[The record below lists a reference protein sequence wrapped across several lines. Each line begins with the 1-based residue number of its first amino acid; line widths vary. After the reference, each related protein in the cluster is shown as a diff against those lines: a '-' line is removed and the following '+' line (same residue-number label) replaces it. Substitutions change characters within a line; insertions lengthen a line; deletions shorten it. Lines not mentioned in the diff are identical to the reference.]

1 MPPQSTEMPT
11 HPPDLPNFRITN
23 YGLRRYVASAEIAAQ
38 IPLSELESRHHMS
51 KHAIA
56 LATALLALGGCAALP
71 PTLAQMQAAGANPPV
86 SSDRARIYVFRNF
99 RTGGPPTDPVVYID
113 GRAAGISTLG
123 SVFERDV
130 PPGPHTIT
138 TDPKHPD
145 YSEIT
150 SLATAPG
157 STVYLAVD
165 DNWVNDETQGSRIP
179 IFSIAPINPFIGR
192 SQAERLPFEDGG
204 AAIR

>member
-1 MPPQSTEMPT
+1 
-11 HPPDLPNFRITN
+11 
-23 YGLRRYVASAEIAAQ
+23 
-38 IPLSELESRHHMS
+38 MS

-71 PTLAQMQAAGANPPV
+71 PTLAQMQAAGAIPPV

-113 GRAAGISTLG
+113 GRSAGVSTLG

-150 SLATAPG
+150 TLAMAPG

-165 DNWVNDETQGSRIP
+165 DNWVNNDTQGSETP
-179 IFSIAPINPFIGR
+179 IFSIAPIDPFIGKLH
-192 SQAERLPFEDGG
+192 AGRLPLQSAASEDQ
-204 AAIR
+204 AAP